1 MSCTAAPASAG
12 PRRDWPRQ
20 VALYGAAYL
29 LYSAARWVS
38 VGDPG
43 VATRHAHWV
52 VHLERAARLN
62 VELAVQRSLT
72 GTPLMW
78 LLNHVY
84 VVAQLVV
91 VPGSLVWLYRRSRDT
106 YRVLRN
112 TVLGTWLVALPVY
125 AAFPVA
131 PPRLA
136 HIGMVDTIS
145 THTGIALN
153 SSMTTAFYNPLA
165 AVPSLHVGFAFAVGI
180 ALAAASRSR
189 WSRVLWLAWGPL
201 VTLTVIATGNHFVF
215 DVIAGLVATGL
226 GYCIGAVGAKA
237 IDSVTAAARSRSF
250 RLQRPQAARESALRL
265 SEHASAQAASA
276 T

>member
-1 MSCTAAPASAG
+1 MSSSAAISPAP
-12 PRRDWPRQ
+12 PRREWPRQ
-20 VALYGAAYL
+20 VALYGAAYI

-38 VGDPG
+38 VGDLD

-52 VHLERAARLN
+52 VHLERAARVN

-84 VVAQLVV
+84 VMAQLVV
-91 VPGSLVWLYRRSRDT
+91 VPGALVWLYRRGRGT

-145 THTGIALN
+145 KHTGIALN
-153 SSMTTAFYNPLA
+153 SSMTTVFYNPLA

-201 VTLTVIATGNHFVF
+201 VTLTVVATGNHFIF
-215 DVIAGLVATGL
+215 DVIAGLCATAL
-226 GYCIGAVGAKA
+226 GYCIGAAGAKTM
-237 IDSVTAAARSRSF
+237 DSIVAAARSRSF
-250 RLQRPQAARESALRL
+250 RLKRPQAARESALRL

-276 T
+276 R

>member
-1 MSCTAAPASAG
+1 
-12 PRRDWPRQ
+12 
-20 VALYGAAYL
+20 VLYGAAYL

-38 VGDPG
+38 VGNAD
-43 VATRHAHWV
+43 VATRHAHWI
-52 VHLERAARLN
+52 VHIERAARFN

-84 VVAQLVV
+84 VVAQLIV
-91 VPGSLVWLYRRSRDT
+91 VPASLIWLYRRDRAT
-106 YRVLRN
+106 YRTLRN
-112 TVLGTWLVALPVY
+112 TVIGTWLVALPVY
-125 AAFPVA
+125 ALFPVA

-145 THTGIALN
+145 KNTGIALD

-180 ALAAASRSR
+180 SLAAASRRRSFR
-189 WSRVLWLAWGPL
+189 LVWLAWGPL
-201 VTLTVIATGNHFVF
+201 VTLTVVATGNHFIF
-215 DVIAGLVATGL
+215 DAIAGLCATAL
-226 GYCIGAVGAKA
+226 GYHVGARGA
-237 IDSVTAAARSRSF
+237 RTVGRVVVAAG
-250 RLQRPQAARESALRL
+250 ALRRTHGWT
-265 SEHASAQAASA
+265 SYETADQAMP